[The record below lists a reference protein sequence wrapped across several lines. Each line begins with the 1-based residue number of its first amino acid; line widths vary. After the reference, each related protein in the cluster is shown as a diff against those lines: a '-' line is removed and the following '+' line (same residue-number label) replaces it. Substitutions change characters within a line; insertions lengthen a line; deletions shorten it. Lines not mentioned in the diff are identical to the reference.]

1 MQTKL
6 NVPSKPS
13 GDINFPVLAKAIDLG
28 HVVLFTSTHE
38 GFVLHKGDSD
48 YHVGTSCKWWTVAD
62 YDVWEIL
69 PQGSSVE
76 LVQGVTHG

>member
-6 NVPSKPS
+6 SIPTRTEAKLK
-13 GDINFPVLAKAIDLG
+13 FPLLAMAKVEK
-28 HVVLFTSTHE
+28 HVVLFTSHTEGTVLGTGTNTYSVGDTH
-38 GFVLHKGDSD
+38 S
-48 YHVGTSCKWWTVAD
+48 WWTVAD
-62 YDVWEIL
+62 RDVWEIL